1 MSKDIFVRLILAWG
15 VICLPSLA
23 YAADERISL
32 MLTGVAC
39 PQSHAI
45 LAHKLTRVPGVR
57 QIDLHAVPDHALI
70 DADTAV
76 VDAESL
82 ATQVNDILSA
92 QPPCHA
98 AIMKSCISADLRIPR
113 DQEPRETSSIARRS
127 R

>member
-1 MSKDIFVRLILAWG
+1 MSKDIFFRLILAWE
-15 VICLPSLA
+15 VICLPSFL
-23 YAADERISL
+23 YAADERVSL

-45 LAHKLTRVPGVR
+45 LEHTLTRVPGVR
-57 QIDLHAVPDHALI
+57 QIDLHAVPDHVLI
-70 DADTAV
+70 DADIAV

-98 AIMKSCISADLRIPR
+98 MIMKSCISADRRIPR
-113 DQEPRETSSIARRS
+113 GQEPRETSSIARRS
-127 R
+127 Q